1 MSLVSENLRPA
12 PAPAVATDDDIR
24 DVLALVTPEEYQAA
38 CDQLARMYGLRYREV
53 AGHPL
58 NIKTIIKGRD
68 ITFAQGVSLSSRM
81 FMLLHSLGHYFFI
94 CAAKDKKIERYAYIY
109 DLRGVQSALHY
120 YETEGQANG
129 LDAPPEMTDQK
140 RKDRVSFEV
149 GANNFATDLLRH
161 IGFARGETVV
171 RTYEAG
177 DINYIV
183 DVSGYGKNA
192 IVPTD
197 GDYLRKYVC
206 AGLTID
212 PDDTYDD
219 GVYDAASFRIDG
231 IDWDYIEDI
240 KLEIHFF

>member
-1 MSLVSENLRPA
+1 
-12 PAPAVATDDDIR
+12 
-24 DVLALVTPEEYQAA
+24 
-38 CDQLARMYGLRYREV
+38 
-53 AGHPL
+53 
-58 NIKTIIKGRD
+58 
-68 ITFAQGVSLSSRM
+68 
-81 FMLLHSLGHYFFI
+81 MLLHSLGHYFFI
-94 CAAKDKKIERYAYIY
+94 CEAKRKGIERYAYIY

-149 GANNFATDLLRH
+149 GANNFAIDLIRH
-161 IGFARGETVV
+161 LGFDKGARVV
-171 RTYEAG
+171 RAYEAG

-183 DVSGYGKNA
+183 DVSGYGKKA

-197 GDYLRKYVC
+197 DVYLRKYVC
-206 AGLTID
+206 AGLGID

-219 GVYDAASFRIDG
+219 GVYEPDSFRIDG
-231 IDWDYIEDI
+231 IDWDYIEEI

>member
-1 MSLVSENLRPA
+1 MRL
-12 PAPAVATDDDIR
+12 
-24 DVLALVTPEEYQAA
+24 
-38 CDQLARMYGLRYREV
+38 
-53 AGHPL
+53 
-58 NIKTIIKGRD
+58 
-68 ITFAQGVSLSSRM
+68 
-81 FMLLHSLGHYFFI
+81 
-94 CAAKDKKIERYAYIY
+94 
-109 DLRGVQSALHY
+109 
-120 YETEGQANG
+120 
-129 LDAPPEMTDQK
+129 
-140 RKDRVSFEV
+140 
-149 GANNFATDLLRH
+149 
-161 IGFARGETVV
+161 

-183 DVSGYGKNA
+183 DVSGHGKNA

-197 GDYLRKYVC
+197 NDYLRKYVC